1 MHGSMQKLFGIG
13 LSRTGT
19 KTLARCLRLLGRGRH
34 RTYDAYLERVFERTG
49 DPQPLIDSAV
59 HGDTFE
65 DSPWYFVW
73 PELDR
78 AFPDSRFVL
87 TTRRDPEVHAR
98 SVWQHMVELG
108 LQRGAPPAR
117 FIAEIAAY
125 AEAHERAVIA
135 HFATRPGRLLVACWE
150 RGDGWGAL
158 CGFLDRPVPARPFPH
173 ENRGDYAIRGDDGAL
188 ASRLG
193 LRRAQMAATWW
204 AYTGVEWARHRLRKA
219 RRPEPWAAAAVSAAR
234 SMIRPR
240 PPPSF
245 RCDPRSPG

>member
-1 MHGSMQKLFGIG
+1 MQKVFGIG

-19 KTLARCLRLLGRGRH
+19 KTLARALRILGLGRH

-59 HGDTFE
+59 HGETFE

-78 AFPDSRFVL
+78 AFPHSKFVL

-98 SVWQHMVELG
+98 SLWQHMVDLG

-117 FIAEIAAY
+117 TVAELAAY

-135 HFATRPGRLLVACWE
+135 YFATRPDQLLVACWE
-150 RGDGWGAL
+150 RGDAWEPL
-158 CGFLDRPVPARPFPH
+158 CRFLDRPVPPQPFPH
-173 ENRGDYAIRGDDGAL
+173 ENRGRYAPRRDVAL

-204 AYTGVEWARHRLRKA
+204 AYTGLAWARYRLRKA
-219 RRPEPWAAAAVSAAR
+219 QRPAPWAAAAVAAGR
-234 SMIRPR
+234 AIARPR
-240 PPPSF
+240 APASF
-245 RCDPRSPG
+245 RCDPRPPA